1 MPQRISGVGLGGRVL
16 PVVTRTPST
25 PTGGGERRNRRGQ
38 TCSAAIV
45 IRRMPRLLS
54 FASIADRRLP
64 RPLDSRQRRRKLR
77 WQAKASEGKRVLS
90 LVVGAVV
97 FYVCLAIVSVVTDWE
112 LQSDR
117 SVSGFYIGSWF
128 LGAGLSSAFG
138 VEMAKRVAANF
149 NRIGLILLM
158 VAPLACIA
166 IGIFFA
172 AGHFSS
178 KTIVVVLCAL
188 TGSAVGLGVTF
199 RDLMKS

>member
-1 MPQRISGVGLGGRVL
+1 MLCRNCNTENAETAKFCVNCGQALAAPVGQ
-16 PVVTRTPST
+16 
-25 PTGGGERRNRRGQ
+25 Q
-38 TCSAAIV
+38 TTTS
-45 IRRMPRLLS
+45 
-54 FASIADRRLP
+54 
-64 RPLDSRQRRRKLR
+64 
-77 WQAKASEGKRVLS
+77 QATTAGEGKRVLS
-90 LVVGAVV
+90 LVVGAIV

-112 LQSDR
+112 LPSDR

-138 VEMAKRVAANF
+138 VEMAKRVATNF

-158 VAPLACIA
+158 IAPLAYIA

-178 KTIVVVLCAL
+178 KTIVIVLCAL
-188 TGSAVGLGVTF
+188 TGSAIGLGVTF

>member
-1 MPQRISGVGLGGRVL
+1 MLCRNCNTENAETAKFCVNCGQALAAPVGQQTTTPQ
-16 PVVTRTPST
+16 
-25 PTGGGERRNRRGQ
+25 
-38 TCSAAIV
+38 AAT
-45 IRRMPRLLS
+45 
-54 FASIADRRLP
+54 AG
-64 RPLDSRQRRRKLR
+64 
-77 WQAKASEGKRVLS
+77 EGKRVLS

-112 LQSDR
+112 LPSDR
-117 SVSGFYIGSWF
+117 SVSGTYIGSWF

-158 VAPLACIA
+158 VGPIA
-166 IGIFFA
+166 FFATAIFFA

-178 KTIVVVLCAL
+178 HAIVVVLCAL
-188 TGSAVGLGVTF
+188 TGSAIGLGVTF